1 MNDKLLKAAVD
12 TKVHVAEWR
21 NTCIDRMFRRE
32 RSKGQTAVEYI
43 GMIVVVVAIMAAI
56 AGFTDIGAKIKT
68 KIMDAIDGVDTGKKG
83 GGGGDAATTTGATGG
98 NGGTGNK
105 GNGGTGN

>member
-21 NTCIDRMFRRE
+21 GTVIDRMFRRE

-56 AGFTDIGAKIKT
+56 AGFTDIGKTIKT
-68 KIMDAIDGVDTGKKG
+68 KIMEAIDGVDTGKKG
-83 GGGGDAATTTGATGG
+83 GDGGGKSTATPSAGATGQ
-98 NGGTGNK
+98 
-105 GNGGTGN
+105 